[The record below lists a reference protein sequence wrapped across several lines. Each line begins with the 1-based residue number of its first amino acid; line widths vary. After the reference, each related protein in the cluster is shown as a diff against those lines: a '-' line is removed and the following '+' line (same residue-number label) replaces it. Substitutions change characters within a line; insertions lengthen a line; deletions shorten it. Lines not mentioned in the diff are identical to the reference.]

1 MCKPTRRVIAVQK
14 LKITYCGS
22 MVTDE
27 KEEIVE
33 VSHRVEREN
42 EWLVFSDG
50 SDLVLQ
56 LRSDDVERIERVA

>member
-1 MCKPTRRVIAVQK
+1 
-14 LKITYCGS
+14 